1 MLQETL
7 DNWKIYESSYDQ
19 LDRWL
24 NECEQVLRRSSEEK
38 LVSYILLFFSKEYF
52 ILEINYINKLYFK

>member
-1 MLQETL
+1 MLQETI

-24 NECEQVLRRSSEEK
+24 AEGEQVLRRSPEEK
-38 LVSYILLFFSKEYF
+38 LVS
-52 ILEINYINKLYFK
+52 

>member
-38 LVSYILLFFSKEYF
+38 LVS
-52 ILEINYINKLYFK
+52 